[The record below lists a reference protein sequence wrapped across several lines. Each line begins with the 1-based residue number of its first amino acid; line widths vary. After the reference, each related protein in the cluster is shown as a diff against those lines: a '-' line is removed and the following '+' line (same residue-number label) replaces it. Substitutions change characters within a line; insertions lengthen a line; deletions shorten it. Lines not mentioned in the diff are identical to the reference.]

1 MMLLRIRVNKYCE
14 IEVIFLV
21 VQSKSRGRLIVRL
34 GAKAVRLD
42 VAGFRSGLNIFV
54 NKRRFSWW
62 GGGLV
67 LEILLIHPPR
77 LLHVV

>member
-1 MMLLRIRVNKYCE
+1 MMLVRIRVNKHCE
-14 IEVIFLV
+14 VEVVFLV
-21 VQSKSRGRLIVRL
+21 VQSKSGGGLIVRL
-34 GAKAVRLD
+34 GAKAVGLD

-54 NKRRFSWW
+54 NERRFSWR
-62 GGGLV
+62 GGRLV